1 VRSNDIV
8 VIVLLPV
15 AAIALAV
22 LFGVMLPRMN
32 RHRRMHRPIR
42 VAVLNVPSDI
52 VPPRPTRSSPTS
64 QPAATSERVATPP
77 PRPMRPP
84 PEPSVTVA
92 SATGTDGPA
101 VTESRTATEPPMPHL
116 RLETFASESTASRG
130 EPRTPPRRPQRT
142 PDGTLQFLPGRLEVI
157 EGRDVGQEIRFVR
170 HPGEK
175 DTVVT
180 FGRSDGP
187 QYRHVQLHE
196 HTVSR
201 LHAKIT
207 LEGRRWRMSNMSA
220 TNPVIVNDT
229 PLEGDDGSV
238 LLNEGDRV
246 EMGEV
251 VFRFRA
257 K

>member
-1 VRSNDIV
+1 
-8 VIVLLPV
+8 
-15 AAIALAV
+15 
-22 LFGVMLPRMN
+22 M
-32 RHRRMHRPIR
+32 
-42 VAVLNVPSDI
+42 
-52 VPPRPTRSSPTS
+52 
-64 QPAATSERVATPP
+64 
-77 PRPMRPP
+77 
-84 PEPSVTVA
+84 
-92 SATGTDGPA
+92 
-101 VTESRTATEPPMPHL
+101 
-116 RLETFASESTASRG
+116 
-130 EPRTPPRRPQRT
+130 
-142 PDGTLQFLPGRLEVI
+142 
-157 EGRDVGQEIRFVR
+157 GQEIRFVR

-238 LLNEGDRV
+238 LLNEGDRI